1 MPLLLTGQH
10 SAASFAIWRMTET
23 RDELEAIIGHDAAAA
38 AVAGITS
45 PKRVMERLAARALFR
60 TAYPAHYCPVAYD
73 GDGRPFLPGR
83 GMRVSFSHTRG
94 HVAMALAPCAVGVDI
109 EQHGGKALRIASR
122 FLNDGEL
129 ARVNASPSPEVA
141 AVAMWSAKET
151 AYKIIGQSVYDFRR
165 TLDVSPAVAAGEESL
180 IVTCVAPGCPSN
192 LALHCQVFDWGV
204 LTVGAAE

>member
-1 MPLLLTGQH
+1 MPLLLIGQH

-60 TAYPAHYCPVAYD
+60 TAYPAHYCPVRYD
-73 GDGRPFLPGR
+73 GDGRPFLPGS

-165 TLDVSPAVAAGEESL
+165 TLDVSPAVAAGEGDV
-180 IVTCVAPGCPSN
+180 IVTCKVADGRA
-192 LALHCQVFDWGV
+192 ALTLHFQVFDWGV

>member
-23 RDELEAIIGHDAAAA
+23 RGELEEIIGHDVAAAT
-38 AVAGITS
+38 VADITS

-60 TAYPAHYCPVAYD
+60 TAYPAHYCTVAYD
-73 GDGRPFLPGR
+73 GGGRPFLPGS
-83 GMRVSFSHTRG
+83 GMHVSFSHTRG

-129 ARVNASPSPEVA
+129 ARVNVSPSPEVA

-151 AYKIIGQSVYDFRR
+151 AYKIIGQGVYDFRR
-165 TLDVSPAVAAGEESL
+165 TLNVSQAVAAGEGDVV
-180 IVTCVAPGCPSN
+180 VTAIAADGRAT
-192 LALHCQVFDWGV
+192 LTLHCQVFDWGV
-204 LTVGAAE
+204 LTVGVAE